1 MSRTDDFLDTCNCC
15 PDEPE
20 QPQHYNPPGQ
30 NSLRYRIGTH
40 GAFLARMIANLTR
53 SILPDGEHAGQKP
66 LADLTTREPDDPAI
80 AMLDVWAVAADILTF
95 YQERIANEGF
105 LRTATERRSVLE
117 LARAIGYELGP
128 GVAATTYLAF
138 ALEEADGAPD
148 TVLIPKGTAVQSI
161 PAQQGETPQTFETS
175 EDFTGYPAWNTLR
188 PQLTKTQAIAD
199 IETVPQ
205 VYIQGTNNNVQQ
217 GDMLLLVDNSGGTVS
232 TAARR
237 ITDTTTDFD
246 HDYTIA
252 ALETLSSSG
261 SGASVSSGGSSGSG
275 TSGGSVSFS
284 GQVAFTGANV
294 DSLVYNMTLSEA
306 GLQAKLGMY
315 NWAAGE
321 LLSYSP
327 APPPPGVSL
336 HVFREVASCFGH
348 NAPRWETLPKPSDT
362 RGGKNSDPYKNGW
375 DGSSARTIWQDSQGA
390 AYTAADIYLERA
402 VKGVNN
408 DSWVVLV
415 SQATDERP
423 AYQVQKALEA
433 SRVDFGLSGKTTALD
448 ISRADG
454 GSPAEPTVF
463 KVRETTVYL
472 KSEEL
477 TLAALPV
484 TTTVAKDST
493 SITLD
498 GLVLGLAKNQPVALS
513 GEQVDAEGVTR
524 REVHF
529 LKDIT
534 HSGGRTTLTFTTAL
548 AYGYKRDTL
557 KLTANVVEATHGE
570 TVAQEI
576 LGSGQGSQTN
586 QRFTLKK
593 PPLTYTSST
602 TASGTES
609 SLELRVDGVQWD
621 EASSL
626 YPLASD
632 DKEFIVRRDND
643 GNSTVI
649 FGDGKHGARLPTGQ
663 ENVTA
668 RYRSGI
674 GTTGEVAAQSLT
686 LLKSKPLGVKTVE
699 NPLAPSGAGDPETLD
714 DARDNAP
721 LTVRTLER
729 IVSLQDFTDFA
740 RAFAGISKA
749 LTIPLWSGEQQI
761 VHITIATDSGG
772 AVQEPLLGNLRTAIN
787 NARDPWQ
794 RVELGSFQP
803 RYFHVK
809 ASLLVDPA
817 LVWDDVEAAVRDAI
831 ETAFAFSQRA
841 FAQPVTAAEMVH
853 LIHSEEGVIAVD
865 LDELHLVDDNGDPVG
880 DLLSS
885 VLTAQTA
892 RWNSTATAI
901 LPAELLMVNPPGIT
915 LSKMKTE

>member
-20 QPQHYNPPGQ
+20 PPQHYNPPGQ
-30 NSLRYRIGTH
+30 NSLRYRIGSH

-66 LADLTTREPDDPAI
+66 LAELTTREPDDPSI

-117 LARAIGYELGP
+117 LARAIGYELSP

-138 ALEEADGAPD
+138 ALEEAAGAPD

-161 PAQQGETPQTFETS
+161 PAKQGETPQTFETS
-175 EDFTGYPAWNTLR
+175 ADFTGYPVWNKLR
-188 PQLTKTQAIAD
+188 PQLNQTQTIAD
-199 IETVPQ
+199 IRTVAQ
-205 VYIQGTNNNVQQ
+205 LYIQGTNNNVQQ
-217 GDMLLLVDNSGGTVS
+217 GDMLLLVDNSSGSVS

-237 ITDTTTDFD
+237 ITRTVTDFE

-252 ALETLSSSG
+252 SLETLTSSGASSSSG
-261 SGASVSSGGSSGSG
+261 GGASGSGSSGSL
-275 TSGGSVSFS
+275 SFT
-284 GQVAFTGANV
+284 GQIAFTGANV
-294 DSLVYNMTLSEA
+294 DSLVYGMTLSEA
-306 GLQAKLGMY
+306 SLQAKLGMY
-315 NWAAGE
+315 HWGTSE

-348 NAPRWETLPKPSDT
+348 NAPRWETLPKSSDT
-362 RGGKNSDPYKNGW
+362 RGGTSADPYKLSW
-375 DGSSARTIWQDSQGA
+375 DGSNARTIWQDSQGA

-402 VKGVNN
+402 VKGVNK

-415 SQATDERP
+415 SQGTDERP
-423 AYQVQKALEA
+423 AYQIQQALEA

-448 ISRADG
+448 LSRADG
-454 GSPAEPTVF
+454 GLPAEPTVF
-463 KVRETTVYL
+463 KVRETAVYL

-477 TLAALPV
+477 TLASLPV
-484 TTTVAKDST
+484 TTTIAKDST

-498 GLVLGLAKNQPVALS
+498 GLVLGLAKNQPVALT

-524 REVHF
+524 REVHL
-529 LKDIT
+529 LKNIT

-557 KLTANVVEATHGE
+557 TLTANVVAATHGE
-570 TVAQEI
+570 TVAREI

-593 PPLTYTSST
+593 PPLTYTTAT

-609 SLELRVDGVQWD
+609 SLELRVDGVQWE

-632 DKEFIVRRDND
+632 DRQFIVRRDND
-643 GNSTVI
+643 GSSTVI

-686 LLKSKPLGVKTVE
+686 LLKAKPLGVKAVA

-714 DARDNAP
+714 NARDNAP
-721 LTVRTLER
+721 LTVRTLDR
-729 IVSLQDFTDFA
+729 IVSLQDFTDFT
-740 RAFAGISKA
+740 RAFAGIGKA

-761 VHITIATDSGG
+761 VHITIATASGG
-772 AVQEPLLGNLRTAIN
+772 AVQDPLLGNLRTAIN

-794 RVELGSFQP
+794 QVVLGSFQP

-809 ASLLVDPA
+809 ASLLVDSA
-817 LVWDDVEAAVRDAI
+817 LVWDDVEAAVRAAI
-831 ETAFAFSQRA
+831 ETAFAFSQRT
-841 FAQPVTAAEMVH
+841 FAQPVTAAEMVQ
-853 LIHSEEGVIAVD
+853 LIHGEEGVIAVD
-865 LDELHLVDDNGDPVG
+865 LDELHVIDDNGNPVG
-880 DLLSS
+880 DLLSG